1 MQQFMCIYLSEV
13 SGDCSFS
20 ESSSVGLASVVGLR
34 ADFRKGGKT
43 QAISNL
49 SSALSFYIF
58 IYISRDRLWVGES
71 IVTSCGE
78 LGGAGRLQ

>member
-1 MQQFMCIYLSEV
+1 MLQIMCIYLSEV
-13 SGDCSFS
+13 SCDQRFS
-20 ESSSVGLASVVGLR
+20 EPSSVGLASVVGSC
-34 ADFRKGGKT
+34 ADFKWGGGNT
-43 QAISNL
+43 SHFQLIFSL
-49 SSALSFYIF
+49 FYIF